1 MDVSPNIE
9 RTVMSDSQE
18 TSMPSVAVIIPCYKV
33 TRHIQGVVASLGS
46 DVHAIYCVDDAC
58 PDASGDF
65 IERNVNDPRIRVLRH
80 AQNKGVGGAV
90 MTGYKAAIADG
101 HSILVKVDGDG
112 QMEGRLVANFI
123 APIARGEADYTKGN
137 RFWDLG
143 RIGDMPLVRRIG
155 NLGLSFLAKASSG
168 YWDVF
173 DPTNGF
179 TAIHAEVAAAL
190 PFDSISERYFFE
202 TDILFRLN
210 TMRAVVVDVPMDA
223 RYADEVSG
231 LKVSKI
237 LFEFSAKHLRNTFKR
252 IMYRYFLRDISIASF
267 ELVVGSALLLFS
279 LVFGIWNWVSYAQ
292 SESAAPVGTIMV
304 AVVTFVSG
312 LQFLLAFANFDIASV
327 PRQPLHPRLKG
338 FVRPE

>member
-1 MDVSPNIE
+1 MFEQSDHAE
-9 RTVMSDSQE
+9 RTG
-18 TSMPSVAVIIPCYKV
+18 SVAVVIPCYKV
-33 TRHIQGVVASLGS
+33 TRHIQGVIASLG
-46 DVHAIYCVDDAC
+46 DAVDAIYCVDDAC
-58 PDASGDF
+58 PEGSGDF
-65 IERNVNDPRIRVLRH
+65 IESNVLDPRVRVIRH

-101 HSILVKVDGDG
+101 HMVLVKVDGDG
-112 QMEGRLVANFI
+112 QMEGRLIPNFI
-123 APIARGEADYTKGN
+123 APILRGEADYTKGN
-137 RFWDLG
+137 RFWDLS
-143 RIGDMPLVRRIG
+143 RIGDMPLLRRIG

-179 TAIHAEVAAAL
+179 TAIHADVAAAL
-190 PFDSISERYFFE
+190 PFEAISERYFFE

-237 LFEFSAKHLRNTFKR
+237 LFEFSVKHVRNTVKR
-252 IMYRYFLRDISIASF
+252 ILYRYFLRDLSIASF
-267 ELVVGSALLLFS
+267 ELVVGATLLLFS
-279 LVFGIWNWVSYAQ
+279 LVFGMWNWISYAQ
-292 SESAAPVGTIMV
+292 SQSSAPVGTIMV

-327 PRQPLHPRLKG
+327 PRQPLHQRLKG
-338 FVRPE
+338 FVRAG

>member
-1 MDVSPNIE
+1 
-9 RTVMSDSQE
+9 
-18 TSMPSVAVIIPCYKV
+18 MPSVAVIIPCYKV

>member
-1 MDVSPNIE
+1 MMQSAQQSI
-9 RTVMSDSQE
+9 S
-18 TSMPSVAVIIPCYKV
+18 PSVAVIIPCYKV
-33 TRHIQGVVASLGS
+33 TRHIQAVVASLGDEVQS
-46 DVHAIYCVDDAC
+46 IYCVDDAC
-58 PDASGDF
+58 PDKSGDF
-65 IERNVNDPRIRVLRH
+65 IESQIRDPRVRVLRH
-80 AQNKGVGGAV
+80 EQNKGVGGAV

-101 HSILVKVDGDG
+101 HAILVKVDGDG
-112 QMEGRLVANFI
+112 QMDGRLVGNFV

-137 RFWDLG
+137 RFWDLS
-143 RIGDMPLVRRIG
+143 RIGDMPFIRRAG

-168 YWDVF
+168 YWDLF

-179 TAIHAEVAAAL
+179 TAIHADVAAAL
-190 PFDSISERYFFE
+190 PFESISERYFFE

-237 LFEFSAKHLRNTFKR
+237 IFEFSAKHLRNTFKR
-252 IMYRYFLRDISIASF
+252 ILYRYFLRDLSIASF
-267 ELVVGSALLLFS
+267 ELVVGGLLLVFS
-279 LVFGIWNWVSYAQ
+279 LVFGIWNWIWYAQ
-292 SESAAPVGTIMV
+292 SNSAAPVGTIMV

-327 PRQPLHPRLKG
+327 PRQPLHQRLKG
-338 FVRPE
+338 FIRSI

>member
-1 MDVSPNIE
+1 MIE
-9 RTVMSDSQE
+9 QSDQPE
-18 TSMPSVAVIIPCYKV
+18 HAVSVAVVIPCYRV
-33 TRHIQGVVASLGS
+33 TRHIQGVIASLGD
-46 DVHAIYCVDDAC
+46 DVHAVYCVDDAC
-58 PDASGDF
+58 PDGSGDF
-65 IERNVNDPRIRVLRH
+65 IEANVHDARVRVVRH
-80 AQNKGVGGAV
+80 AQNRGVGGAV

-101 HSILVKVDGDG
+101 HTILVKVDGDG
-112 QMEGRLVANFI
+112 QMEGRLVSNFV

-137 RFWDLG
+137 RFWDLS
-143 RIGDMPLVRRIG
+143 RIGDMPLLRRVG
-155 NLGLSFLAKASSG
+155 NLGLSFMAKASSG

-179 TAIHAEVAAAL
+179 TAIHADVAAAL
-190 PFDSISERYFFE
+190 PFEAISERYFFE

-237 LFEFSAKHLRNTFKR
+237 LFEFSAKHLRNTVKR
-252 IMYRYFLRDISIASF
+252 ILYRYFLRDLSIASF
-267 ELVVGSALLLFS
+267 EFVVGGALLLFS
-279 LVFGIWNWVSYAQ
+279 LVYGLWNWIFYAQ
-292 SESAAPVGTIMV
+292 SQSAAPVGTIMV

-327 PRQPLHPRLKG
+327 PRQSLHQRLKG
-338 FVRPE
+338 FVRAG